1 MKRIGLTLLSLVL
14 ALSLF
19 AGGASEKQKS
29 GVVKLEILLSDD
41 TLEGGAMAKAVDRF
55 NQEYVDKGI
64 QAEIN
69 EVAYADIKSQIQ
81 NRATANDLPALIK
94 TTHFEQYTDYI
105 YPLDGVCDYTPDDFA
120 VNGVRGGQFLGTP
133 VNTTAVGMVINKTA
147 FDKAG
152 VSYPVNEEDRWTWDE
167 FLAAVKKVVAN
178 SDCDYGLVVD
188 HSQQRIKTILYQ
200 FGSSFADA
208 SGKKIIFDS
217 PETRKALQFIVD
229 LYKDGVSPVSVGLG
243 TDNAQSVFKTGKAAA
258 HLAGNWVITDY
269 TANIKD
275 FEWTPVLMPYEKEKA
290 TSLGGNWLYA
300 FKGTGVEKEAVE
312 FINWFYKPENYAQ
325 YCADG
330 SYLPGRKNIDITYNV
345 PGLEIFNKE
354 INASSDLPSYD
365 KNVEIAHP
373 GSSYGNIIRDS
384 LDRVIAGEITIDQM
398 IDAVQKQIKDAYPDM
413 SL

>member
-1 MKRIGLTLLSLVL
+1 
-14 ALSLF
+14 
-19 AGGASEKQKS
+19 
-29 GVVKLEILLSDD
+29 
-41 TLEGGAMAKAVDRF
+41 
-55 NQEYVDKGI
+55 
-64 QAEIN
+64 
-69 EVAYADIKSQIQ
+69 
-81 NRATANDLPALIK
+81 
-94 TTHFEQYTDYI
+94 
-105 YPLDGVCDYTPDDFA
+105 
-120 VNGVRGGQFLGTP
+120 
-133 VNTTAVGMVINKTA
+133 MVINKTA

-290 TSLGGNWLYA
+290 TSLARNWLYA

-312 FINWFYKPENYAQ
+312 FINWFYKPRTTPSTAPTAAT
-325 YCADG
+325 CLA
-330 SYLPGRKNIDITYNV
+330 GRTSTSRTT
-345 PGLEIFNKE
+345 FR
-354 INASSDLPSYD
+354 AWRSSTRRSTPPATCRPTTRTWRSPIR
-365 KNVEIAHP
+365 VRPTAT
-373 GSSYGNIIRDS
+373 SSAIRWI
-384 LDRVIAGEITIDQM
+384 V
-398 IDAVQKQIKDAYPDM
+398 
-413 SL
+413 